1 VKIWY
6 CSIQARTSGEGA
18 KVLWCFC
25 FFASVE
31 GAGSRAMIRLSIGN
45 QLQDGQGRTSNLS
58 APAEAIASLSP
69 TLRWLLALAAEE

>member
-1 VKIWY
+1 VPN
-6 CSIQARTSGEGA
+6 REDL
-18 KVLWCFC
+18 VLLHSSKNFWRRCFC

-31 GAGSRAMIRLSIGN
+31 GAGSRAMIRLSIS
-45 QLQDGQGRTSNLS
+45 QSAISFKMAKAELLS

>member
-18 KVLWCFC
+18 
-25 FFASVE
+25 FASVE

-45 QLQDGQGRTSNLS
+45 QLQDGQGRTSKR
-58 APAEAIASLSP
+58 
-69 TLRWLLALAAEE
+69 TC